1 MKQQIV
7 KKTAYVKNY
16 NSSGEGLPTI
26 IDMDTLACMSDEELM
41 RLHSHTQNEKDRA
54 VRREGVVVAWE
65 TEACYTQRELQI
77 RADRRR
83 AHDAYLRSN
92 PDSAFDYNDWQ
103 TESDDFDQVVN

>member
-7 KKTAYVKNY
+7 KKAAHTKNY
-16 NSSGEGLPTI
+16 NRGGEGLPTI

-54 VRREGVVVAWE
+54 GRRDDLVIAWE
-65 TEACYTQRELQI
+65 TEACYAQRELQI

-83 AHDAYLRSN
+83 AHDAFLRSN
-92 PDSAFDYNDWQ
+92 TDSAFDYNDSQ
-103 TESDDFDQVVN
+103 FESGDFDQAVN